1 MKKQGRQQ
9 KKYLYFIAGI
19 LVIFVSCCFF
29 RHSILLGLGNHLIRE
44 EKIREPLPLFI
55 LSGNAYD
62 RGGKAFDLFKN
73 HQVLHVYCTGSNI
86 SNDLK
91 AIGILKTESQVT
103 VEYLQRLMVPDSFIT
118 NMASGTSTMEE
129 RDLILNYC
137 LAHHLTKIAIITSKF
152 HTHRVYSIFHQ
163 KFLDQHIQV
172 YIEGAKN
179 SSFDES
185 VWWHSEEGLIAFAVE
200 YMKLGYYWLKY

>member
-19 LVIFVSCCFF
+19 LVIFMSCYFF
-29 RHSILLGLGNHLIRE
+29 RESILLGLGNHLIRE
-44 EKIREPLPLFI
+44 EKIREPQPVFI
-55 LSGNAYD
+55 LSGNAFD
-62 RGGKAFDLFKN
+62 RGSKAFDLYKT
-73 HQVLHVYCTGSNI
+73 HKALHLYCTGANI

-103 VEYLQRLMVPDSFIT
+103 VEYLRHLLVPDSLIT
-118 NMASGTSTMEE
+118 NIASGTSTIEE

-137 LAHHLTKIAIITSKF
+137 MAHHLSKIAIVTSKF
-152 HTHRVYSIFHQ
+152 HTRRVYSIFKQ
-163 KFLDQHIQV
+163 KFSDHHIQV
-172 YIEGAKN
+172 SIEGAKN

-185 VWWHSEEGLIAFAVE
+185 VWWHSEEGLIAFVVE
-200 YMKLGYYWLKY
+200 YIKLGYYWVKY